1 MLPYTRICSNKLI
14 FVLPSTV
21 RSRKYTRRLAPFS
34 SLSSRFSSLA
44 RYNPVLGETFRC
56 RYRYKDGTQG
66 FYIAEQVS
74 HHPPISAFYYVSPE
88 HKLEVY
94 GELKPKSRFLGNSV
108 MNEMSGSN
116 HIVLLDRPEDG
127 TYDITMPNQYARGIL
142 FGKMV
147 LELGDIAK
155 VSNSKIGIS
164 CDVDF
169 KTKGFFSGTY
179 NSIAGKIKT
188 DKGEIGE
195 ISGKW
200 SDQMYI
206 QRHKVG
212 CKSPASLLLDADL
225 AFFIMCEFIGPE
237 RTLL

>member
-1 MLPYTRICSNKLI
+1 MPIPSLTHAFPRVICS
-14 FVLPSTV
+14 
-21 RSRKYTRRLAPFS
+21 
-34 SLSSRFSSLA
+34 
-44 RYNPVLGETFRC
+44 YNPVLGETFRC
-56 RYRYKDGTQG
+56 RYKYKDGTQG

-88 HKLEVY
+88 NKIEVF

-108 MNEMSGSN
+108 MNEMSGAN

-155 VSNSKIGIS
+155 VSNSNNGIS

-169 KTKGFFSGTY
+169 KTKGFFSGSY
-179 NSIAGKIKT
+179 NTIAGKIKT
-188 DKGEIGE
+188 EKGGEIGE

-206 QRHKVG
+206 QRNKVRIYHIYI
-212 CKSPASLLLDADL
+212 SW
-225 AFFIMCEFIGPE
+225 
-237 RTLL
+237 R

>member
-1 MLPYTRICSNKLI
+1 MLHCHS
-14 FVLPSTV
+14 
-21 RSRKYTRRLAPFS
+21 
-34 SLSSRFSSLA
+34 
-44 RYNPVLGETFRC
+44 YNPVLGETFRC
-56 RYRYKDGTQG
+56 RYKYKDGTQG

-88 HKLEVY
+88 NKIEVF

-108 MNEMSGSN
+108 MNEMSGAN

-155 VSNSKIGIS
+155 VSNANLGIS

-169 KTKGFFSGTY
+169 KTKGFFSGSY
-179 NSIAGKIKT
+179 NTIAGKIKT

-206 QRHKVG
+206 QRGKVRLTSSNRSEQSCADSCPMIRRTQG
-212 CKSPASLLLDADL
+212 QKELFFDANT
-225 AFFIMCEFIGPE
+225 AVAVPKEVIPE
-237 RTLL
+237 EEQPDTESRK

>member
-1 MLPYTRICSNKLI
+1 M
-14 FVLPSTV
+14 
-21 RSRKYTRRLAPFS
+21 
-34 SLSSRFSSLA
+34 
-44 RYNPVLGETFRC
+44 LGETFRC

-88 HKLEVY
+88 HKIEVY
-94 GELKPKSRFLGNSV
+94 GELRPKSRFLGNSV
-108 MNEMSGSN
+108 MNEMSGAN

-155 VSNSKIGIS
+155 VSNANMGIS

-179 NSIAGKIKT
+179 NTIAGKIKT

-206 QRHKVG
+206 QRHKVS
-212 CKSPASLLLDADL
+212 SPRGQLSHEMLEHSSILTTSILWKRRDRRNSSLTP
-225 AFFIMCEFIGPE
+225 MK
-237 RTLL
+237 R